1 MKLLQQMLFLD
12 ERTDKFST
20 SKFMLLMNF
29 YVILFI
35 NIKALYL
42 NTDVKNAS
50 FLTECL
56 MITSSLYF
64 GRKFNMK
71 NKDIEVSGDQTDA
84 K

>member
-1 MKLLQQMLFLD
+1 MKLLQQMLYLD

-20 SKFMLLMNF
+20 SKFMLLCTF

-42 NTDVKNAS
+42 NSEVKNAS

-56 MITSSLYF
+56 MISSSLYF

-71 NKDIEVSGDQTDA
+71 DKNVEVSGDQNES